1 MKSKKSYLVIYHT
14 EQNSAYNQY
23 IHRFQAIDNYKIIII
38 SVKVIILQDILEI
51 KLTTGIFASVSKC
64 TSEHI

>member
-23 IHRFQAIDNYKIIII
+23 IHRFQAIDN
-38 SVKVIILQDILEI
+38 
-51 KLTTGIFASVSKC
+51 
-64 TSEHI
+64 